1 MSTGKRLAKRSI
13 IGTRVVAKGDDGMFY
28 SGVIHAVKTPAAA
41 YPENNNCIN
50 LTPKTRFSVRFD
62 VKNAAGKR
70 DSREY
75 AAKELVGPGFGGVQ
89 GLVLPSG
96 QGVFLTFNGREVGG
110 KVRLH
115 DPKTDEV
122 FVVIQPQG
130 SEVSFSSVLN
140 FAGRRFQQKRRPVS
154 SDASTDLNRTRC
166 INTWSR
172 LPKDA
177 NSFARTL

>member
-62 VKNAAGKR
+62 VKNAVGKR

-75 AAKELVGPGFGGVQ
+75 AAKELVGPGFGGIQ
-89 GLVLPSG
+89 GLALPSG
-96 QGVFLTFNGREVGG
+96 QGVFLTFNGREVSG

-130 SEVSFSSVLN
+130 SEVSLN
-140 FAGRRFQQKRRPVS
+140 SILYQPVFQQKCRP
-154 SDASTDLNRTRC
+154 ASAASNLNLDTQTHAFPSMRILSTFKL
-166 INTWSR
+166 N
-172 LPKDA
+172 
-177 NSFARTL
+177 